1 MAYDALQMKPPVII
15 AVMSAVVLVSSFGC
29 DQQDVGNSPSGSTD
43 QTATSPTESR
53 ELPTTTSSSGPV
65 LVGAGDIA
73 SGANQNDEA
82 TAKLLDGISGTV
94 FTMGDNAYSSGTST
108 EFSNY
113 YNPTWGRH
121 KARTKPSVGN
131 HEYLTPGASG
141 YFNYFGSAA
150 GTPSKG
156 YYSYNLG
163 AWHIVVL
170 NSMCEKVGGCGAT
183 SAMVSWLKQD
193 LAANTTT
200 CTLSYW
206 HHPVF
211 SSGAEHGNDPKM
223 KPSWDALYA
232 AGAEVIVNGHDHDYE
247 RFAPQSPSGASD
259 NARGIREFVVGTGGR
274 SLRPFGTIQPNS
286 QVRNAATNGV
296 LKLNLN
302 SNSYDWKFVPVA
314 GQSFTDSGSTSCH

>member
-1 MAYDALQMKPPVII
+1 MKHLVII
-15 AVMSAVVLVSSFGC
+15 AVMTAVMLVSSFGC
-29 DQQDVGNSPSGSTD
+29 DQQDSGNSPSGSPE
-43 QTATSPTESR
+43 QSASPGAPTS
-53 ELPTTTSSSGPV
+53 TSSGSSPV

-82 TAKLLDGISGTV
+82 TVKLLDGISGTV
-94 FTMGDNAYSSGTST
+94 FTAGDNAYAAGTSA

-113 YNPTWGRH
+113 YAPTWGRQ
-121 KARTKPSVGN
+121 KARIKPSVGN
-131 HEYLTPGASG
+131 HEYLTAGASG

-150 GTPSKG
+150 GAQSKG

-170 NSMCEKVGGCGAT
+170 NSMCENVGGCGAT
-183 SAMVSWLKQD
+183 SPMVTWLEQD
-193 LAANTTT
+193 LAANTNT

-211 SSGAEHGNDPKM
+211 SSGSEHGNDPKM

-232 AGAEVIVNGHDHDYE
+232 AGAEVVVNAHDHDYE
-247 RFAPQSPSGASD
+247 RFAPQRPSATLD

-286 QVRNAATNGV
+286 QVRNATTYGV
-296 LKLNLN
+296 LKLILN
-302 SNSYDWKFVPVA
+302 SNSYDWEFIPVA
-314 GQSFTDSGSTSCH
+314 GQTFTDSGTTSCH